1 MCIVRNVAV
10 IAWYLLL
17 YDVVPDYLERRVP
30 LRGEHLRLV
39 REAHA
44 RGELVLAGPHADPTD
59 DTFDGAVLVFKT
71 SDRAVVQRFTDADPY
86 VRNGIVTRSRIRR
99 WNVVIG
105 E

>member
-1 MCIVRNVAV
+1 VS
-10 IAWYLLL
+10 AWYLLL

-30 LRGEHLRLV
+30 LREEHLRLV

-44 RGELVLAGPHADPTD
+44 RGELLLAGPHSDPMD
-59 DTFDGAVLVFKT
+59 DTFDGALLVFKT
-71 SDRAVVQRFTDADPY
+71 SDRAVVQRFVDADPY
-86 VRNGIVTRSRIRR
+86 VRNGLVTRSRIRR